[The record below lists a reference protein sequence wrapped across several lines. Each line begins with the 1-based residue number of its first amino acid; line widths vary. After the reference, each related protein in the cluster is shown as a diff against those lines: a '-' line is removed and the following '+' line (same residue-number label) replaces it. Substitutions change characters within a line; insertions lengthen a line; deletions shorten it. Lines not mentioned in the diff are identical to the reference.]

1 MYARSYYYEKENLVF
16 LTKEDARNYFF
27 EEQLFTEVGDEYVF
41 HCFLSER
48 YSISDIFG
56 MEDSEKPDVLAD
68 YHDYLFDMWVNE
80 NLIACDMY
88 EG

>member
-1 MYARSYYYEKENLVF
+1 MCARSFYYEEQNLVF
-16 LTKEDARNYFF
+16 LTKGDARNYFF
-27 EEQLFTEVGDEYVF
+27 DEQLFTGIDDEYVF
-41 HCFLSER
+41 YCFLSER
-48 YSISDIFG
+48 YSIPDIFR